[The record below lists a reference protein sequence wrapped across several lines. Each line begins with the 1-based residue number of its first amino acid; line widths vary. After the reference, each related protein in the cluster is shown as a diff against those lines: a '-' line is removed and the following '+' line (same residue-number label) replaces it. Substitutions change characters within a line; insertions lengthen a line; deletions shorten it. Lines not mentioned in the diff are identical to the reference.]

1 MKFMSAHSMSFLSKP
16 LMSNLR
22 RRRRQAAAQSFPMF
36 EMPPDKGMLF
46 VSKTLMCNLSKRRE
60 TAAQTSK
67 MF

>member
-1 MKFMSAHSMSFLSKP
+1 MKFMSAHSMLFLSKP
-16 LMSNLR
+16 LMSNL

-46 VSKTLMCNLSKRRE
+46 VSKTLMCSLNKRRE